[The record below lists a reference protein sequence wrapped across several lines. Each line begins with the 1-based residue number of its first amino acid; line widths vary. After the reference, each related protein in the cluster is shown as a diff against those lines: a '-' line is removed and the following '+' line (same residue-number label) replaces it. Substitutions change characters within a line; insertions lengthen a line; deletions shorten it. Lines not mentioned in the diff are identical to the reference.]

1 MERSKSAGSGRVSV
15 KRIHW
20 PAIGLALFAV
30 LAARAEAVVVDS
42 NAPLRTNPSLSSV
55 TIFERTGGTAP
66 TAYTFGVNS
75 SQMTTRRSDPLSAA
89 NSDISTSGPEY
100 YDVYYSN
107 SDGSFNIDGAFISV
121 EAVFGGTG
129 ATNAGLN
136 LAEVRLNF
144 SDGSTQY
151 AQGVSS
157 FLRLG
162 GNSFPDRVTQ
172 AVDGN
177 LSTHTAMGNTSGS
190 SQRLRVTVSFHLPTA
205 VAQISNL
212 SSITIFERT
221 AGSAPTGYVFGV
233 GSSELNGKRSD
244 PLGVFNNDI
253 ATAAFE
259 YYDVYYSN
267 GDGSF
272 NANGAF
278 VTIEA
283 LYDNTAIGNGG
294 LNVAE
299 VQLNFGSGST
309 RLAKGVSSFLRLGGN
324 NDVDRVCTPVD
335 GNQLTHTAMGNTNG
349 QSQRLRVTVG
359 F

>member
-1 MERSKSAGSGRVSV
+1 MRFSSAGSGRESV
-15 KRIHW
+15 TRIRW
-20 PAIGLALFAV
+20 FALGLLL
-30 LAARAEAVVVDS
+30 LAGMASRTEAVVVDS
-42 NAPLRTNPSLSSV
+42 NAPLSTNPSLASV
-55 TIFERTGGTAP
+55 TIFERTGGSAP
-66 TAYTFGVNS
+66 TAYTFAVNS
-75 SQMTTRRSDPLSAA
+75 SQMTTRRADPLSAA
-89 NSDISTSGPEY
+89 NSDISTAGPEY

-107 SDGSFNIDGAFISV
+107 ADGSLNINGGFITV

-136 LAEVRLNF
+136 LAEVQLNF
-144 SDGSTQY
+144 TDGTTQY

-162 GNSFPDRVTQ
+162 GNSFPDRIPQ

-205 VAQISNL
+205 VAQIPSL
-212 SSITIFERT
+212 SSVTIFERT
-221 AGSAPTGYVFGV
+221 AGSSPTSYVFGV
-233 GSSELNGKRSD
+233 GSSDITSKRSD
-244 PLGVFNNDI
+244 PLGALNNDI

-267 GDGSF
+267 GDGSL
-272 NANGAF
+272 NTNGAF

-283 LYDNTAIGNGG
+283 VYDTTTAGNAG

-299 VQLNFGSGST
+299 VQLNFSDGST
-309 RLAKGVSSFLRLGGN
+309 RLAKGVSSFLRLGVN
-324 NDVDRVCTPVD
+324 SEVDRVCSSVD
-335 GNQLTHTAMGNTNG
+335 GNLLTHTAMGNTSG
-349 QSQRLRVTVG
+349 LSQRLRVTVG